1 MAMSYTTLTGDK
13 SVAGSIKSWV
23 NYTRLDVETVLE
35 EAQTTIYQTL
45 RVREMKATATL
56 SVTSGVDLMAHPV
69 DLMAPVKLRNVTDD
83 TELKALIWDELEERR
98 TWTNGSLDSGD
109 PCYFS
114 ISDEAFQFD
123 CKTSSAFTLRLA
135 YYKTPEL
142 LSGSNETN
150 FLTRRYPHVLRAA
163 CLAHAAIHF
172 KDNAMY
178 AQEMQRLSALVLGVN
193 TQDDFDDHYG
203 QFERG

>member
-13 SVAGSIKSWV
+13 TVAGSIKSWV
-23 NYTRLDVETVLE
+23 NYTRLDVDTILE

-45 RVREMKATATL
+45 RVREMKATQTL
-56 SVTSGVDLMAHPV
+56 SVTSGVDFIAHPA

-98 TWTNGSLDSGD
+98 TWTNGTLDTGD
-109 PCYFS
+109 PCFFS

-142 LSGSNETN
+142 LSGTNETN
-150 FLTRRYPHVLRAA
+150 FLTIRYPQLLRAA
-163 CLAHAAIHF
+163 CLAHAAMQYH
-172 KDNAMY
+172 DDSAY
-178 AQEMQRLSALVLGVN
+178 GLHMQRLSALVLGVN

-203 QFERG
+203 QFTRD